1 MPFYEVQH
9 SHPLTATQKHTL
21 ARHITHLHSTTFL
34 TPSLYVNV
42 VFQYLAPT
50 STSTTYFLAGEPTAH
65 HPAGPNRIF
74 AMVRV
79 SPQRTKADFDAL
91 ALKIE
96 DKWYEVVNETDGSGD
111 TVEARASKKMH
122 FVVFHPMIA
131 ARENGVTIPDVGL
144 LSHSIASLTS
154 GLLISP
160 AYLALRLAYDHGDQQ
175 FKDMLDEID
184 SRADLKALLS

>member
-1 MPFYEVQH
+1 MPFYEIQH

-50 STSTTYFLAGEPTAH
+50 STSTTYFLAGKPTAH

-96 DKWYEVVNETDGSGD
+96 NKWYEVVNETDGSGD
-111 TVEARASKKMH
+111 TAEARASKKMH

-131 ARENGVTIPDVGL
+131 ARENGVTIPDAGNE
-144 LSHSIASLTS
+144 ASWLKDNMPYFKS
-154 GLLISP
+154 Q
-160 AYLALRLAYDHGDQQ
+160 AYEHGDQQ
-175 FKDMLDEID
+175 FKDMLDEVE